1 MDLDRID
8 FDLLR
13 LLRKNARMAN
23 KELAARVGVA
33 QSTALERIRR
43 LREARVIQGYHAD
56 IQPKALGITLQA
68 IVAIRLAQHSRALVD
83 GFREHL
89 LRLPEVVAFYHLAGA
104 DDFQVHVA
112 VEDADH
118 LRDFTLTAFTQR
130 AEVAHIET
138 RLIFEY
144 RRSDE
149 LPIYARAIED

>member
-8 FDLLR
+8 FALMQ

-23 KELAARVGVA
+23 KELADRVGVA
-33 QSTALERIRR
+33 PSTALERIRR

-68 IVAIRLAQHSRALVD
+68 IVAIRLTQHSRALVD
-83 GFREHL
+83 SFREHL
-89 LRLPEVVAFYHLAGA
+89 LQLREVVSFYHLAGA

-112 VEDADH
+112 VQDAEH
-118 LRDFTLTAFTQR
+118 LRDFTLSAFTQR
-130 AEVAHIET
+130 PEVSHIET

-149 LPIYARAIED
+149 LPLYAQPVED

>member
-33 QSTALERIRR
+33 PSTALERIRR

-68 IVAIRLAQHSRALVD
+68 IVAVRLAQHSRALVD

-89 LRLPEVVAFYHLAGA
+89 LGLDEVVAFYHLAGA

-112 VEDADH
+112 VADADH

-149 LPIYARAIED
+149 LPVYAQPVDD